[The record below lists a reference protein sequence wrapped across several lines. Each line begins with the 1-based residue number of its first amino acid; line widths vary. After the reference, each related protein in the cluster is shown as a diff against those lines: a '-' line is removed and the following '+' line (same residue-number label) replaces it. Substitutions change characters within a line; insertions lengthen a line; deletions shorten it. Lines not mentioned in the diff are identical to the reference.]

1 MTTLVNKK
9 QSKVADKVLHLLAE
23 HDGRMN
29 VTDLYYLFTE
39 KERNDGTLDNAISLL
54 FRKGLMLENGCLY
67 ELTDTGEEVTDV
79 GLTSWVKNQKG
90 KKKVAEWMAK
100 LSLVKIVVDII
111 IAVAS
116 FVLGRCSVD
125 WF

>member
-54 FRKGLMLENGCLY
+54 FRKGLMVENGCLY
-67 ELTDTGEEVTDV
+67 ELTDDGEEVMNV
-79 GLTSWVKNQKG
+79 GITSWVKKQKG
-90 KKKVAEWMAK
+90 KRKVAEWMAK
-100 LSLVKIVVDII
+100 LSLVKIVIDII